1 MWFMTYCSKKR
12 NTPWVCVHIR
22 GHCILNKLVL
32 LKSQFFGWVKGIKV
46 KKEIKKKLIFL
57 PTLAVC
63 SPQLLL
69 FIIANLSDFFFSSAF
84 DQLPCMFNW
93 FLVLTVSSVHGVS
106 GIYLVP
112 STSPY
117 HWWPLCTHS
126 PTSPT
131 SPPCRPRSCCHP
143 MPWL

>member
-1 MWFMTYCSKKR
+1 MTYCSKKR

-69 FIIANLSDFFFSSAF
+69 FIIANLSDFFF
-84 DQLPCMFNW
+84 
-93 FLVLTVSSVHGVS
+93 
-106 GIYLVP
+106 LVP
-112 STSPY
+112 LINFHACLIDFWFWLYHLCMVCQESTSC
-117 HWWPLCTHS
+117 HLHLHTIGDLCVHTHQHRLLLLHVARGAAVIQ
-126 PTSPT
+126 
-131 SPPCRPRSCCHP
+131 CRGCSE
-143 MPWL
+143 